1 MEDCK
6 ETKSWVCYTD
16 GSCFEQNGGSGG
28 NGAWAFHAIFGELIV
43 EKSCG
48 YFKTTNNRMEI
59 LAIISFLEEFQ
70 EPTKVT
76 IRSDSQYTIDAV
88 TKWIYGWIKNNW
100 VTSQGQPVKNKDL
113 FERLF
118 KLVKF
123 HTVKFEKVKA
133 HSGIIGNERADE
145 LAKEAAG
152 NPTLVDEGYIPPDP
166 SEVKPVVIKKPWWL
180 KYKKK

>member
-6 ETKSWVCYTD
+6 ETKSWICYTD
-16 GSCFEQNGGSGG
+16 GSKLGESTTDGGPGG
-28 NGAWAFHAIFGELIV
+28 WGFHAIFGESIV

-88 TKWIYGWIKNNW
+88 TKWIYGWIKNDW

-133 HSGIIGNERADE
+133 HSGIVGNERADE

-166 SEVKPVVIKKPWWL
+166 NEVKPVVVKKPWWL

>member
-1 MEDCK
+1 MGEL
-6 ETKSWVCYTD
+6 TWVCYSD
-16 GSCFEQNGGSGG
+16 GSCLDQNSGTGGS
-28 NGAWAFHAIFGELIV
+28 GAWAFHAIYGDQIV

-76 IRSDSQYTIDAV
+76 IRTDSQYTIDSV

-123 HTVKFEKVKA
+123 HTVTFEKVLA
-133 HSGIIGNERADE
+133 HSGITGNERADE

-152 NPTLVDEGYIPPDP
+152 NPTLIDEGYNPPDP
-166 SEVKPVVIKKPWWL
+166 NDVKSTVVKKPWWL

>member
-6 ETKSWVCYTD
+6 ETKSWICYTD
-16 GSCFEQNGGSGG
+16 GSKLGESTTDGGP
-28 NGAWAFHAIFGELIV
+28 GAWAFHAIFGESIV

-88 TKWIYGWIKNNW
+88 INLLILLAENLFFLAMCQLSVPWITG
-100 VTSQGQPVKNKDL
+100 SFSL
-113 FERLF
+113 FRSSF
-118 KLVKF
+118 
-123 HTVKFEKVKA
+123 
-133 HSGIIGNERADE
+133 I
-145 LAKEAAG
+145 AK
-152 NPTLVDEGYIPPDP
+152 
-166 SEVKPVVIKKPWWL
+166 
-180 KYKKK
+180 

>member
-1 MEDCK
+1 M
-6 ETKSWVCYTD
+6 KSPEWICYSDGSRLGESGTD
-16 GSCFEQNGGSGG
+16 GGPGGWGY
-28 NGAWAFHAIFGELIV
+28 HAIFGDQIV
-43 EKSCG
+43 EKYCG

-76 IRSDSQYTIDAV
+76 IRTDSQYTIDSV

-123 HTVKFEKVKA
+123 HTVTFEKVKA
-133 HSGIIGNERADE
+133 HSNIPGNERADT
-145 LAKEAAG
+145 LAKEAAK
-152 NPTLVDEGYIPPDP
+152 NPTLVDTDYVPN
-166 SEVKPVVIKKPWWL
+166 VIVENKKGKWSHW
-180 KYKKK
+180 KNKK

>member
-1 MEDCK
+1 M
-6 ETKSWVCYTD
+6 KSPEWICYSDGSRLGESGTD
-16 GSCFEQNGGSGG
+16 GGPGGWGY
-28 NGAWAFHAIFGELIV
+28 HAIYGDQIV

-76 IRSDSQYTIDAV
+76 IRTDSQYTIDSV

-123 HTVKFEKVKA
+123 HTVTFEKVLA
-133 HSGIIGNERADE
+133 HSGISGNERADE

-152 NPTLVDEGYIPPDP
+152 NPTLVDDGYIPPDP
-166 SEVKPVVIKKPWWL
+166 NEVKPTVVKKPWWM

>member
-1 MEDCK
+1 M
-6 ETKSWVCYTD
+6 KSPEWICYSDGSRLGESGTD
-16 GSCFEQNGGSGG
+16 GGPGGWGY
-28 NGAWAFHAIFGELIV
+28 HAIFGDQIV

-76 IRSDSQYTIDAV
+76 IRTDSQYTIDSV

-123 HTVKFEKVKA
+123 HTVTFEKVKA

-152 NPTLVDEGYIPPDP
+152 NPTLGDEGYIPPDP
-166 SEVKPVVIKKPWWL
+166 NQVKSAVTNKPWWM
-180 KYKKK
+180 KHKKK